1 MYPAD
6 FAYYRASSVQD
17 AGRLMNEHPGAKFLA
32 GGHSLIPLLKLRLAV
47 PPALID
53 IGRIVDLS
61 GVTVANGRLRI
72 GALTPH
78 AEVAASSDVATH
90 AAALADAAG
99 QIGDP
104 AVRNR
109 GTVGGNIAHADPASD
124 LPAVLCAL
132 DASIGIVGASGDR
145 TVPASE
151 FFLGMMTTA
160 LGEDEIVTHVE
171 IAAGQQ
177 HGSAYAKFP
186 HPASRYAVIGVA
198 AVIAADG
205 DACRSAAV
213 AVGGLVPAPVRASNV
228 EQAVSGEA
236 LTDAS
241 FAKAAQRV
249 GEDLGDEILGDL
261 FASVE
266 YRRAMAPVYVA
277 RSLSA
282 AAARAR
288 K

>member
-17 AGRLMNEHPGAKFLA
+17 AGRLLSEHPGAKLLA

-53 IGRIVDLS
+53 VGRIADLS
-61 GVTVANGRLRI
+61 GISVASDRLRI

-78 AEVAASSDVATH
+78 AEVAASSEVATH

-132 DASIGIVGASGDR
+132 DASIGIVGAGGDR
-145 TVPASE
+145 TVSAGE

-171 IAAGQQ
+171 IHSGQE

-186 HPASRYAVIGVA
+186 HPASRFAVIGVA
-198 AVIAADG
+198 AVVTADG
-205 DACRSAAV
+205 DTCRSAAV
-213 AVGGLVPAPVRASNV
+213 ALGGLLPAPVRASHV
-228 EQAVSGEA
+228 EQAIGGQPLNEA
-236 LTDAS
+236 SITE
-241 FAKAAQRV
+241 AAARA
-249 GEDLGDEILGDL
+249 GDDLGDEILGDV
-261 FASVE
+261 FASAD
-266 YRRAMAPVYVA
+266 YRQAMAPVYVA
-277 RSLSA
+277 RALTA

-288 K
+288 

>member
-124 LPAVLCAL
+124 LPAVLCTL